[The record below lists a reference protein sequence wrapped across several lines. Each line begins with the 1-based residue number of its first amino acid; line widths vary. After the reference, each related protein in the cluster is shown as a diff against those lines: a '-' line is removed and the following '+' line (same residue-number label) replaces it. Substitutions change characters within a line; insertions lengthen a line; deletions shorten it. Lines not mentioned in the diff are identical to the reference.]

1 MKKNDPSM
9 LENAMEVRVL
19 KRHNF
24 VCWWCS
30 SSKVFCTI
38 SILLS
43 TALCYTNPKRS
54 SLKHSRNKRER
65 TCVIC
70 MEQSIFYG
78 FSVGF
83 SLSLSYLVQMP
94 SLYNASDFSSK
105 DMAVIQRTFDSLYQF
120 LSDNPGYFL
129 RPDGYIDRE
138 SDSSDTK

>member
-1 MKKNDPSM
+1 
-9 LENAMEVRVL
+9 
-19 KRHNF
+19 
-24 VCWWCS
+24 
-30 SSKVFCTI
+30 
-38 SILLS
+38 
-43 TALCYTNPKRS
+43 
-54 SLKHSRNKRER
+54 
-65 TCVIC
+65 

-129 RPDGYIDRE
+129 RPDGYIDKE